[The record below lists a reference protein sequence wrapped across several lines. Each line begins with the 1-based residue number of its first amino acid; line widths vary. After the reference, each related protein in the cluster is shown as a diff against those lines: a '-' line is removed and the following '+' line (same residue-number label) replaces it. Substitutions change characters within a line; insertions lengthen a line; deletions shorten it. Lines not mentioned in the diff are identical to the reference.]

1 MILRNITALDTT
13 RVAALFER
21 HVAGWPHDCLRVF
34 VRYSRGAPFSGV
46 CYYREGRILVN
57 IGRAVRYPLEVQTG
71 IARAQSNRR
80 CWWREVYLI
89 DVPDAERLA
98 LFVFLHEFY
107 HWLIGRARRN
117 PRQKEARC
125 DRFAVRA
132 LVDEHGVIVRD
143 TKGGHPPREA
153 WDFQDLE
160 GFVGHCRRRIVA

>member
-1 MILRNITALDTT
+1 MILRNTTAIPTATL
-13 RVAALFER
+13 AALFER
-21 HVAGWPHDCLRVF
+21 HVAGWSHDHLRVF
-34 VRYSRGAPFSGV
+34 VRYSRGSPFSGV

-57 IGRAVRYPLEVQTG
+57 IGRTVRYPLEVQTG
-71 IARAQSNRR
+71 IARARSNRR

-107 HWLIGRARRN
+107 HWLIARARRN

-132 LVDEHGVIVRD
+132 LVDAHGMVVRD
-143 TKGGHPPREA
+143 AKGNRPPRDA
-153 WDFQDLE
+153 WDFQDLV
-160 GFVGHCRRRIVA
+160 GFVTPRMARVVA